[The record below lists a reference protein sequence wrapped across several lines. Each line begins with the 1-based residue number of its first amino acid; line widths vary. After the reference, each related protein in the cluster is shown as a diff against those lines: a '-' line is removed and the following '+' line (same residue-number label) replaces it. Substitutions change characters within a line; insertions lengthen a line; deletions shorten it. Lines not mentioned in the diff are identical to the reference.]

1 MRARK
6 VLDGTLEARDRNKI
20 QHFTI
25 LFIRFLQRQQL
36 NALQLLNVMRIG
48 KRTNE
53 MTLFSL
59 QIIGKSDKRKSLI
72 KDDKLPVKIF
82 RFTATLSNDE
92 TERNTEGKF
101 YVLSSKGITIPV

>member
-1 MRARK
+1 MNH
-6 VLDGTLEARDRNKI
+6 LI
-20 QHFTI
+20 
-25 LFIRFLQRQQL
+25 
-36 NALQLLNVMRIG
+36 RIG

-82 RFTATLSNDE
+82 RFTATISDDLSK
-92 TERNTEGKF
+92 RNTEGRHLTLFLYF
-101 YVLSSKGITIPV
+101 YRI